1 MEDQQV
7 ISPLRAIRMFCL
19 QCVETA
25 NDVRNCICT
34 SCPLYPFRMG
44 KNPFRHRRT
53 LTEEE
58 RQAAAARFAAYRE
71 KRNLEVAEAEGAD
84 EIEDEDEIEEEDLD
98 PDLDDE

>member
-1 MEDQQV
+1 MADQQV
-7 ISPLRAIRMFCL
+7 TSPLRAIRSFCL

-34 SCPLYPFRMG
+34 SCPLHPFRMG
-44 KNPFRHRRT
+44 KNPFHHRRT

-71 KRNLEVAEAEGAD
+71 KRNLEAAEPE
-84 EIEDEDEIEEEDLD
+84 EDEEFEDEDDEIEEDLD
-98 PDLDDE
+98 LDEE